1 MRSQDIPLGDA
12 PGTLCLKP
20 ALGGARDSRMDEQ
33 LACSI
38 KPKGMLQKK
47 GGGLLYVSVEVGKKK
62 LSHGGCI
69 P

>member
-1 MRSQDIPLGDA
+1 
-12 PGTLCLKP
+12 
-20 ALGGARDSRMDEQ
+20 MDEQ
-33 LACSI
+33 NACSI

-47 GGGLLYVSVEVGKKK
+47 GGGLLYVTVEVGNKK